1 MNILKI
7 SPLKKTISRL
17 DCKILSMQ
25 EAKSFKLKALVKA
38 LITILGNVSGM
49 GYDLY
54 RTAYS

>member
-7 SPLKKTISRL
+7 SPLKKTISQL

-38 LITILGNVSGM
+38 LITILGNVSGI